1 MKLQSIYFGIIGLL
15 VGFIAGFFYANHY
28 NRANAPSPSSTAMGE
43 LPPGHPPI
51 GVNEAEITQSVQ
63 RADAQPQNFDAQVT
77 AATVLYRA
85 GRLEQALKYFE
96 RANALRPDDYNT
108 LVQLGNVHFDLGD
121 HYLQH
126 QDTAQS
132 NAHFQEAS
140 RWYERALAHK
150 PNDVNVRTDYGLTFY
165 KRQPRDLDRAIAEY
179 RRALAADPKHPQAL
193 HNLIVAL
200 TEKGELDEA
209 EATLK
214 RLEEIAP
221 GAHILETLRQ
231 EIANRRNRRGA

>member
-1 MKLQSIYFGIIGLL
+1 MKSHNLYFGVIGLL
-15 VGFIAGFFYANHY
+15 IGFIAGFLYANHY
-28 NRANAPSPSSTAMGE
+28 NRANAPPSTMQ

-51 GVNEAEITQSVQ
+51 GASESEIAQLVQ
-63 RADAQPQNFDAQVT
+63 RAEERPQDFDAQVT
-77 AATVLYRA
+77 AATALYRA

-96 RANALRPDDYNT
+96 RANAIRPDDYNT

-132 NAHFQEAS
+132 NAHFQEAG
-140 RWYERALAHK
+140 RWYERALAQK
-150 PNDVNVRTDYGLTFY
+150 PDDANVRTDYGLTFY
-165 KRQPRDLDRAIAEY
+165 KRQPRELERAIAEY
-179 RRALAADPKHPQAL
+179 QRVLATNPKHPQAL

-200 TEKGELDEA
+200 TEKGELGEA
-209 EATLK
+209 EALLK
-214 RLEEIAP
+214 RLEEVAP
-221 GAHILETLRQ
+221 GAHILDTLRQ